1 MLMFRDPSSVTAA
14 MDTGLMPMELLVKV
28 SLWQMTYQRKI
39 SGAGVCFL
47 SFFLFLSFHLF
58 YTPQNYERV

>member
-47 SFFLFLSFHLF
+47 SFFLSFFVISFIL
-58 YTPQNYERV
+58 YPSKL